1 MVRKQLALFLRT
13 ANPSFFEIRTGDLE
27 VYMPRYEFYCD
38 DCKKAFELILTLAEY
53 EKGKVKCPKCG
64 REHIHQEA
72 AAFFAVT
79 SKKS

>member
-1 MVRKQLALFLRT
+1 
-13 ANPSFFEIRTGDLE
+13 
-27 VYMPRYEFYCD
+27 MPRYESYFE
-38 DCKKAFELILTLAEY
+38 DCKKPFGVILTLAEY